1 MSQTDFV
8 FTKLLDPNFDWN
20 ELKEY
25 DVLVGLA
32 QEATTLRDVPQRVL
46 GKIVLQ
52 LNTEKYGTLEKFS
65 KEIGVSIHA
74 LRIYSWVERRL
85 DKLNIPQDLPW
96 SSLRVIA
103 GTKDP
108 KAWISKT
115 LDEGLSFAE
124 VKRLI
129 AIERGDPVKHSH
141 KTIKCADCGFK
152 TEGMKC
158 GGCGKVL

>member
-1 MSQTDFV
+1 MNQNEFV
-8 FTKLLDPNFDWN
+8 FTQLLDPKFEWGG
-20 ELKEY
+20 LKEY
-25 DVLVGLA
+25 DTLVGLA

-52 LNTEKYGTLEKFS
+52 LNTEKYGVLEGFS

-85 DKLNIPQDLPW
+85 EGLEIPSDLPW

-103 GTKDP
+103 GTKEP
-108 KAWISKT
+108 KEWVKKT
-115 LDEGLSFAE
+115 VDEGLSFAE

-141 KTIKCADCGFK
+141 KVIKCEKCGFK
-152 TEGMKC
+152 TEGVKC
-158 GGCGKVL
+158 GGCGEVL